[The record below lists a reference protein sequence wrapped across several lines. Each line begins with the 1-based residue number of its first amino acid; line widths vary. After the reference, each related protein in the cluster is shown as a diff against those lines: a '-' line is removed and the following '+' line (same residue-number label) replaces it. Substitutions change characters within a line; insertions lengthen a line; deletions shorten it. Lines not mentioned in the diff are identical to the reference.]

1 MIQTEINNLTAGR
14 FPVTPGLCVKAV
26 KLALQYSGLNKKIGK
41 RPVTMSVHVISNLKM
56 RRLNRERRDK
66 DKATDVL
73 SFPMLMWQD
82 KGSEVIELGDI
93 FLSPEYIKKDAKEE
107 GVSYIQHLRRLLVHG
122 IVHLLDYDHKT
133 EKQYREMDKVERKV
147 LSKL

>member
-1 MIQTEINNLTAGR
+1 
-14 FPVTPGLCVKAV
+14 LCVKAV
-26 KLALQYSGLNKKIGK
+26 KLALQYSGLAKKIGS
-41 RPVTMSVHVISNLKM
+41 RPVTMSVHVITNMKM
-56 RRLNRERRDK
+56 CRLNMERRKK

-93 FLSPEYIKKDAKEE
+93 FVSPEYIKKAAKEE
-107 GVSYIQHLRRLLVHG
+107 VVTYQQHLRRLLVHG

-133 EKQYREMDKVERKV
+133 EGQYRKMNAVERKI
-147 LSKL
+147 LAKL